1 MSRRIDDT
9 AYLRQRSNLSVTD
22 MARAVGLSRSRFYA
36 LMESGTFPPP
46 IYLIATRRPFYDER
60 LKEQCLEIRRSG
72 LGLNGEPILFYPK
85 RIGNPT
91 RASRRSSSA
100 RKRTTARAVDTRI
113 RHLAQMLTGLGI
125 ADPKPDAIDA
135 ALRDCFPEGVEGQDE
150 GVVVAAVFR
159 RLRSLE

>member
-1 MSRRIDDT
+1 MTRRSDDA
-9 AYLRQRSNLSVTD
+9 AYLRQRSNLSVAD

-72 LGLNGEPILFYPK
+72 LGLNGEPVLFYPK

-91 RASRRSSSA
+91 RAPGRSSSA
-100 RKRTTARAVDTRI
+100 RKRPTARAVDPRI
-113 RHLAQMLTGLGI
+113 RHLAEMLKGLGI
-125 ADPKPDAIDA
+125 AEPQPAAIDA
-135 ALRDCFPEGVEGQDE
+135 ALRDCFPEGVEGRDDSE
-150 GVVVAAVFR
+150 LVAAVFR
-159 RLRSLE
+159 RLRSSE